1 MPHAKMASTCKL
13 QRPRNRVSI
22 ERIGFG
28 RVGPGQAPAIS
39 RDHRAWTPTTASNLM
54 ALCYVALSAYA
65 LSWTLPSPIVRA
77 PAARMSGFIPEG
89 DNAKQMSSS
98 ELITFAGL
106 TDEWQSLTK
115 AALIRLDRNRV
126 LQDKPSYKDINGMI
140 ESYVEE
146 ADKAGLGW
154 TKQEAESEVVRYLMR
169 QALADEGGLDGDG
182 QDKAAF
188 ALLALLLGLGTAQ
201 GLSSIGAL
209 DAFTTGG

>member
-1 MPHAKMASTCKL
+1 ML
-13 QRPRNRVSI
+13 I
-22 ERIGFG
+22 
-28 RVGPGQAPAIS
+28 
-39 RDHRAWTPTTASNLM
+39 
-54 ALCYVALSAYA
+54 YVALSA
-65 LSWTLPSPIVRA
+65 LSWTLPNAPLPRA

-115 AALIRLDRNRV
+115 AALLRLDRNRV

>member
-1 MPHAKMASTCKL
+1 MRANVVFRADHLCRPDRRMA
-13 QRPRNRVSI
+13 I
-22 ERIGFG
+22 
-28 RVGPGQAPAIS
+28 A
-39 RDHRAWTPTTASNLM
+39 H
-54 ALCYVALSAYA
+54 
-65 LSWTLPSPIVRA
+65 
-77 PAARMSGFIPEG
+77 EG
-89 DNAKQMSSS
+89 GAV
-98 ELITFAGL
+98 
-106 TDEWQSLTK
+106 
-115 AALIRLDRNRV
+115 RLDRNRV